1 MRKLYLNK
9 KQTRW
14 VTYDN
19 LGRPQKIQFTYER
32 KVYKR
37 RIQEFQLNIKYDGQ
51 GMEVKETIALVR
63 IEDKYERISNYT
75 LI

>member
-19 LGRPQKIQFTYER
+19 LGRPQKIEFTCEG
-32 KVYKR
+32 KIYKR
-37 RIQEFQLNIKYDGQ
+37 RIQEFQLNTYNP
-51 GMEVKETIALVR
+51 EVPLALVR